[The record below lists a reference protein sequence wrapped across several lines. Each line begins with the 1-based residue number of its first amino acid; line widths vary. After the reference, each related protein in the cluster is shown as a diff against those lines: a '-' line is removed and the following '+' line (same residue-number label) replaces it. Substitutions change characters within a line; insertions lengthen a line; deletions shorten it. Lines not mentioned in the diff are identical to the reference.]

1 MEIKKL
7 VGLRPY
13 KKEEADI
20 FYGREKEVEGLL
32 QILQKDKLVMLIGAP
47 GTGKSSLINAG
58 LIPRL
63 EKGFLAQAGKQWA
76 VCKFRPGISPIENL
90 AYSLTSE
97 GSLTLDGKANTE
109 DFSDYLQTL
118 KDLASLG
125 LIEIFNKSQ
134 INNKKN
140 LLIVIDQL
148 EDLFT
153 FSRFFDFDQSEQDDL
168 LFDLVA
174 RSVKIKDTAIYFALV
189 IQSDYVSH
197 LSRYA
202 KLQEMIS
209 KSQYAIP
216 NFSKSESHKL

>member
-90 AYSLTSE
+90 AYSLTSGE
-97 GSLTLDGKANTE
+97 PHPG
-109 DFSDYLQTL
+109 Q
-118 KDLASLG
+118 
-125 LIEIFNKSQ
+125 
-134 INNKKN
+134 
-140 LLIVIDQL
+140 
-148 EDLFT
+148 
-153 FSRFFDFDQSEQDDL
+153 
-168 LFDLVA
+168 
-174 RSVKIKDTAIYFALV
+174 
-189 IQSDYVSH
+189 
-197 LSRYA
+197 
-202 KLQEMIS
+202 
-209 KSQYAIP
+209 
-216 NFSKSESHKL
+216 

>member
-1 MEIKKL
+1 MEREKL
-7 VGLRPY
+7 VGLRAY
-13 KKEEADI
+13 QKEDADF

-32 QILQKDKLVMLIGAP
+32 QILQKDKLVTLIGAP

-76 VCKFRPGISPIENL
+76 VCNFRPGISPIENL
-90 AYSLTSE
+90 AYSLTPG

-125 LIEIFNKSQ
+125 LTEIFTKSQ
-134 INNKKN
+134 VNNKKN

-148 EDLFT
+148 EELFT
-153 FSRFFDFDQSEQDDL
+153 FSRFFDF
-168 LFDLVA
+168 F
-174 RSVKIKDTAIYFALV
+174 
-189 IQSDYVSH
+189 
-197 LSRYA
+197 
-202 KLQEMIS
+202 
-209 KSQYAIP
+209 
-216 NFSKSESHKL
+216 

>member
-1 MEIKKL
+1 MEREKL

-13 KKEEADI
+13 QKEDADF

-32 QILQKDKLVMLIGAP
+32 QILQKDKLVTLIGSP

-90 AYSLTSE
+90 AYSLTSA

-118 KDLASLG
+118 K
-125 LIEIFNKSQ
+125 
-134 INNKKN
+134 
-140 LLIVIDQL
+140 V
-148 EDLFT
+148 
-153 FSRFFDFDQSEQDDL
+153 
-168 LFDLVA
+168 
-174 RSVKIKDTAIYFALV
+174 
-189 IQSDYVSH
+189 
-197 LSRYA
+197 
-202 KLQEMIS
+202 
-209 KSQYAIP
+209 
-216 NFSKSESHKL
+216 